1 MILQN
6 SNIKEEDFP
15 NDNFASL
22 AEQFEFA
29 PNNILETRLQE
40 FPKAITIHREK
51 QGLSNFLYVNIVV
64 TIVLNLFSVWQ
75 FSVF

>member
-6 SNIKEEDFP
+6 SNIKVEDEEEDFP

-40 FPKAITIHREK
+40 FPKSITIHREK
-51 QGLSNFLYVNIVV
+51 QGLSTFCM
-64 TIVLNLFSVWQ
+64 
-75 FSVF
+75 

>member
-6 SNIKEEDFP
+6 SNIKAEEEDFRFP

-29 PNNILETRLQE
+29 PNNILETRLN
-40 FPKAITIHREK
+40 K
-51 QGLSNFLYVNIVV
+51 NFQKL
-64 TIVLNLFSVWQ
+64 
-75 FSVF
+75 